1 MQRIYEPESL
11 LEAEML
17 AGMLASEG
25 VKSTW
30 SAATWSVPPAS
41 CRCKACWGWP
51 WLMSRPN
58 THDS

>member
-25 VKSTW
+25 SRHTW
-30 SAATWSVPPAS
+30 LAVTWSVLPVS
-41 CRCKACWGWP
+41 CRCRVCWGLP
-51 WLMSRPN
+51 WLMSRPS
-58 THDS
+58 THGS